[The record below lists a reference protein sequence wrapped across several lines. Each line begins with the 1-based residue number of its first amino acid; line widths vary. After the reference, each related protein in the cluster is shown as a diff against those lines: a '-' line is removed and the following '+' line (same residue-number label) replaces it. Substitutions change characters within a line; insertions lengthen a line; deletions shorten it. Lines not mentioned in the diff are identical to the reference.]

1 MSFQLRG
8 WREAQSPANES
19 HETWQEVVNCRTPMR
34 KSIRRIRHLGIIAST
49 ILSAVAVLLSGS
61 HFALAQTTVHVN
73 VATVNGVIDPITAQ
87 YVDKEI
93 QHAQQDGAQCLVMQL
108 DTPGGSD
115 GAMRDIVQSILNSSV
130 PVVVYVSPAGARA
143 GSAGVFITL
152 AADIAAMAPGTN
164 IGAAH
169 PVDITGEITGTMN
182 AKVTND
188 AAAYARALAERRGRN
203 ADWAEQAVRQ
213 SVSITANEAVKI
225 GVVDLIADNLLDLMA
240 KIDGETVS
248 TASGERILATKEA
261 EIVQVSMSLPQ
272 EFLHAIVDPNIAY
285 LLFIVGIIGLVAE
298 FFHPGAIFPGVTGA
312 ICMIL
317 AFVAFGSLPVNWG
330 GVVLI
335 VLAVVLF
342 ILDIKVAGYVLSV
355 GGAIAFILG
364 SLMLFSP
371 LFPVSPS
378 APTFVISR
386 PLIIITTLAITAF
399 FVFALSAGIRAQR
412 KRVISGM
419 PALVG
424 ATGVATSDLDPQG
437 TVQVKSELWSAVVD
451 GAGTIRKGEQV
462 IVVAVEGVKLKVRV
476 ER

>member
-1 MSFQLRG
+1 
-8 WREAQSPANES
+8 
-19 HETWQEVVNCRTPMR
+19 MR
-34 KSIRRIRHLGIIAST
+34 KVKRLAFITAGITAGV
-49 ILSAVAVLLSGS
+49 ILSIVMMLCGS
-61 HFALAQTTVHVN
+61 RFALAQSATHVN
-73 VATVNGVIDPITAQ
+73 VATLNGVIDPITAQ

-93 QHAQQDGAQCLVMQL
+93 QHAGQDGAQCLVIQL

-115 GAMRDIVQSILNSSV
+115 GAMRDIVQSILNSPV

-143 GSAGVFITL
+143 GSAGVFITI

-169 PVDITGEITGTMN
+169 PVDVTGEITGTMN
-182 AKVTND
+182 DKVTND

-203 ADWAEQAVRQ
+203 ADWAEKAVRQ
-213 SVSITANEAVKI
+213 SVSITANEAVNI
-225 GVVDLIADNLLDLMA
+225 GVVDLIADNLPDLLA

-248 TASGERILATKEA
+248 TAAGERTLATKDA
-261 EIVQVSMSLPQ
+261 ESVQVSMSLPQ

-285 LLFIVGIIGLVAE
+285 LLFVIGIVGLIAE
-298 FFHPGAIFPGVTGA
+298 LYHPGAIFPGVTGG
-312 ICMIL
+312 ICLIL
-317 AFVAFGSLPVNWG
+317 ALVAFGSLPVNWG
-330 GVVLI
+330 GVALI

-342 ILDIKVAGYVLSV
+342 ILDIKVAGYALSV

-371 LFPVSPS
+371 LFPSSPS

-412 KRVISGM
+412 ARVVSGIQT
-419 PALVG
+419 LVG

-437 TVQVKSELWSAVVD
+437 TVQVKSELWSAVAD
-451 GAGTIRKGEQV
+451 EDKTIRKGEQV
-462 IVVAVEGVKLKVRV
+462 TVVAAEGVKLKVRAQK
-476 ER
+476 

>member
-1 MSFQLRG
+1 
-8 WREAQSPANES
+8 
-19 HETWQEVVNCRTPMR
+19 MR
-34 KSIRRIRHLGIIAST
+34 RVKRLASIAAGVTVGA
-49 ILSAVAVLLSGS
+49 ILSMVAVLLLGS
-61 HFALAQTTVHVN
+61 HSALAQSAAHVN
-73 VATVNGVIDPITAQ
+73 VATINGVIDPITAQ

-93 QHAQQDGAQCLVMQL
+93 QHAEQDRAQCLIIQL

-115 GAMRDIVQSILNSSV
+115 SAMRDIVQHMLSSPV
-130 PVVVYVSPAGARA
+130 PIVVYVSPAGARA

-169 PVDITGEITGTMN
+169 PVEITGEITGTMN

-203 ADWAEQAVRQ
+203 ADWAEEAVRE
-213 SVSITANEAVKI
+213 SVSVTANEAVKI
-225 GVVDLIADNLLDLMA
+225 GVVDLIADHLPDLLA

-248 TASGERILATKEA
+248 TASGERTLTTKEA

-298 FFHPGAIFPGVTGA
+298 FFHPGAILPGVTGA
-312 ICMIL
+312 ICLIL

-330 GVVLI
+330 GVILI

-355 GGAIAFILG
+355 GGTIAFILG

-371 LFPVSPS
+371 LIPISPS
-378 APTFVISR
+378 APTVVISR

-412 KRVISGM
+412 ARVISGIH
-419 PALVG
+419 ALVG
-424 ATGVATSDLDPQG
+424 ATGVATSDLDPRG
-437 TVQVKSELWSAVVD
+437 TVQVKSELWSAVAD
-451 GAGTIRKGEQV
+451 EDETIRKGEQV
-462 IVVAVEGVKLKVRV
+462 TVVAAEGVKLKVRAQK
-476 ER
+476 

>member
-1 MSFQLRG
+1 MDKIKRLGTITSAILVVMAMLLCGNRSTL
-8 WREAQSPANES
+8 AQSA
-19 HETWQEVVNCRTPMR
+19 T
-34 KSIRRIRHLGIIAST
+34 
-49 ILSAVAVLLSGS
+49 
-61 HFALAQTTVHVN
+61 HVN
-73 VATVNGVIDPITAQ
+73 VATVNGVIDSITAQ
-87 YVDKEI
+87 YVNREI
-93 QHAQQDGAQCLVMQL
+93 QHAEQDGAQCLVIEL
-108 DTPGGSD
+108 DTPGGAD
-115 GAMRDIVQSILNSSV
+115 GAMRDIVQGILNASV
-130 PVVVYVSPAGARA
+130 PVVVYVAPSGARA

-169 PVDITGEITGTMN
+169 PVAISGEITGTMN

-203 ADWAEQAVRQ
+203 ADWAEKAVRQ
-213 SVSITANEAVKI
+213 SVSITANEAVSI
-225 GVVDLIADNLLDLMA
+225 GVVDLIADNLLDLLA
-240 KIDGETVS
+240 KIDGEAVP
-248 TASGERILATKEA
+248 TASGERTLATKDA
-261 EIVQVSMSLPQ
+261 QIVQVSMSLPQ
-272 EFLHAIVDPNIAY
+272 EFLHAIVNPDIAY
-285 LLFIVGIIGLVAE
+285 LLFIVGIVGLVAE
-298 FFHPGAIFPGVTGA
+298 FFHPGAILPGVTGA

-330 GVVLI
+330 GVALI

-371 LFPVSPS
+371 LFPISPS
-378 APTFVISR
+378 APALAVSR
-386 PLIIITTLAITAF
+386 PLIVVTTLAIAAF

-412 KRVISGM
+412 KEVISGM

-424 ATGVATSDLDPQG
+424 ATGTATSDLDPQG

-451 GAGTIRKGEQV
+451 GGGIIRKGERV
-462 IVVAVEGVKLKVRV
+462 TVVAAEGVRLRVRGIV
-476 ER
+476 NGLNG

>member
-1 MSFQLRG
+1 M
-8 WREAQSPANES
+8 
-19 HETWQEVVNCRTPMR
+19 PMR
-34 KSIRRIRHLGIIAST
+34 KNMRRIKHLGVIASA
-49 ILSAVAVLLSGS
+49 ILGVTAVLLYGG
-61 HFALAQTTVHVN
+61 HFALAQSAAHVN
-73 VATVNGVIDPITAQ
+73 VATINGVIDPITAQ
-87 YVDKEI
+87 YVDREI
-93 QHAQQDGAQCLVMQL
+93 QHAEQDGAQCLVIQL

-115 GAMRDIVQSILNSSV
+115 TAMRAIVQGILNSPV

-182 AKVTND
+182 TKVTND

-203 ADWAEQAVRQ
+203 ADWAEKAVRQ
-213 SVSITANEAVKI
+213 SVSITANEAVSI
-225 GVVDLIADNLLDLMA
+225 GVVDLTADNLLDLLA

-248 TASGERILATKEA
+248 TASGERTLMTQDAA
-261 EIVQVSMSLPQ
+261 IVQVSMSLPQ

-298 FFHPGAIFPGVTGA
+298 FFHPGAILPGVTGA

-330 GVVLI
+330 GVALI

-371 LFPVSPS
+371 LLPASPS

-386 PLIIITTLAITAF
+386 PLIVVTTLAITAF

-437 TVQVKSELWSAVVD
+437 TVQVRSELWSALAD
-451 GAGTIRKGEQV
+451 GAETIQKGERV
-462 IVVAVEGVKLKVRV
+462 TVVAVEGVKLRVRV

>member
-1 MSFQLRG
+1 M
-8 WREAQSPANES
+8 
-19 HETWQEVVNCRTPMR
+19 PMR
-34 KSIRRIRHLGIIAST
+34 KDMRRIKRLGVIASV
-49 ILSAVAVLLSGS
+49 ILGVMAVLLYGNRS
-61 HFALAQTTVHVN
+61 ALAQNAAHVN
-73 VATVNGVIDPITAQ
+73 VAILNGVIDPITAQ
-87 YVDKEI
+87 YVDREV
-93 QHAQQDGAQCLVMQL
+93 QHAGQDGAQCLVIQL

-115 GAMRDIVQSILNSSV
+115 GAMRDIVQSILNSPV

-169 PVDITGEITGTMN
+169 PADITGEITGTMN

-225 GVVDLIADNLLDLMA
+225 GVVDLIADNLLDLLA

-248 TASGERILATKEA
+248 TTAGERTLATKDA
-261 EIVQVSMSLPQ
+261 AIVQVSMSLPQ

-285 LLFIVGIIGLVAE
+285 LLFIIGIIGLVAE

-330 GVVLI
+330 GVALI

-342 ILDIKVAGYVLSV
+342 ILDIKVAGYILSV

-371 LFPVSPS
+371 LIPVSPS

-412 KRVISGM
+412 VKVVSGIQ
-419 PALVG
+419 ALVG

-437 TVQVKSELWSAVVD
+437 TVQVKSELWSAVAD
-451 GAGTIRKGEQV
+451 EGKTIRKGEQV
-462 IVVAVEGVKLKVRV
+462 TVVATEGVKLKVRAQK
-476 ER
+476 

>member
-1 MSFQLRG
+1 L
-8 WREAQSPANES
+8 
-19 HETWQEVVNCRTPMR
+19 
-34 KSIRRIRHLGIIAST
+34 
-49 ILSAVAVLLSGS
+49 
-61 HFALAQTTVHVN
+61 
-73 VATVNGVIDPITAQ
+73 
-87 YVDKEI
+87 
-93 QHAQQDGAQCLVMQL
+93 
-108 DTPGGSD
+108 
-115 GAMRDIVQSILNSSV
+115 
-130 PVVVYVSPAGARA
+130 
-143 GSAGVFITL
+143 
-152 AADIAAMAPGTN
+152 
-164 IGAAH
+164 
-169 PVDITGEITGTMN
+169 
-182 AKVTND
+182 
-188 AAAYARALAERRGRN
+188 
-203 ADWAEQAVRQ
+203 
-213 SVSITANEAVKI
+213 
-225 GVVDLIADNLLDLMA
+225 A

-248 TASGERILATKEA
+248 TASGERTLMTQDAA
-261 EIVQVSMSLPQ
+261 IVQVSMSLPQ

-298 FFHPGAIFPGVTGA
+298 FFHPGAILPGVTGA

-330 GVVLI
+330 GVALI

-371 LFPVSPS
+371 LLPASPS

-386 PLIIITTLAITAF
+386 PLIVVTTLAITAF

-437 TVQVKSELWSAVVD
+437 TVQVRSELWSALAD
-451 GAGTIRKGEQV
+451 GAETIQKGERV
-462 IVVAVEGVKLKVRV
+462 TVVAVEGVKLRVRV